1 MSDTTE
7 KPQGPKLL
15 PRVATQETR
24 GRRFL
29 ALSLMTV
36 AGVFSGVVIAVLV
49 MTYLEDSPTGQPES
63 PTLNQLKVL
72 VDRNPEDTALK
83 ELYRQEDLRVRQA
96 HSIRRRR
103 MKVGAY
109 LLLVGLAVLVVSA
122 RWYASLDD
130 RLPRPRKASEK
141 KAGPAER
148 TLRLRGVVTVVGV
161 AVLLAATV
169 AVFRVDWDR
178 LAGVGTGAGQDP
190 TTESPESEHVNNWPG
205 FRGPTGTGIVAAGD
219 WPTEWDNVTGRNI
232 LWKTRIA
239 LPGHSSPV
247 VWGRWIFVTGAD
259 RETQKVFCFDRADGK
274 LLWDAKIESVETR
287 RRVAAGPDERFGVY
301 GDTGYAAPTPVTDGK
316 RVYVLF
322 ASSDLAAVDFSG
334 KVVWV
339 RNFGWPDSA
348 YGLASSLAFS
358 KETVIFQFDQ
368 GSSGDDKL
376 SAVSGLDPES
386 GMTIWRTE
394 RPVGGSWSS
403 PVVVNTGKRTIVVTC
418 GAPWVI
424 AYDPETGNELWRC
437 DGLSGDVGPSPT
449 YADGKVFVTNDGAQ
463 VMAIRT
469 GGEGDVSKTHVVW
482 TAEEGMS
489 DASSPVCDGK
499 FFLQA
504 TGGGGEV
511 TCLDATNGK
520 LLWQKGFSGGFWAS
534 PTIVGDLV
542 YLPGDDGKTRL
553 FKLADKFELVAENNI
568 GEPTLATP
576 AFIGDRIYIRGEKHL
591 FCVGSKE

>member
-1 MSDTTE
+1 MLRTYSGLARFHME
-7 KPQGPKLL
+7 ESP
-15 PRVATQETR
+15 V
-24 GRRFL
+24 RRLTL
-29 ALSLMTV
+29 AL
-36 AGVFSGVVIAVLV
+36 
-49 MTYLEDSPTGQPES
+49 
-63 PTLNQLKVL
+63 
-72 VDRNPEDTALK
+72 
-83 ELYRQEDLRVRQA
+83 
-96 HSIRRRR
+96 
-103 MKVGAY
+103 
-109 LLLVGLAVLVVSA
+109 
-122 RWYASLDD
+122 
-130 RLPRPRKASEK
+130 
-141 KAGPAER
+141 
-148 TLRLRGVVTVVGV
+148 
-161 AVLLAATV
+161 VLLIGSAAQATAGTYV
-169 AVFRVDWDR
+169 VNPDGSGDYATIQDAVDAASNGDFIHLGD
-178 LAGVGTGAGQDP
+178 GTFMGTG
-190 TTESPESEHVNNWPG
+190 
-205 FRGPTGTGIVAAGD
+205 
-219 WPTEWDNVTGRNI
+219 NV
-232 LWKTRIA
+232 
-239 LPGHSSPV
+239 
-247 VWGRWIFVTGAD
+247 
-259 RETQKVFCFDRADGK
+259 
-274 LLWDAKIESVETR
+274 
-287 RRVAAGPDERFGVY
+287 
-301 GDTGYAAPTPVTDGK
+301 
-316 RVYVLF
+316 
-322 ASSDLAAVDFSG
+322 AVDFSG